1 MRMLTYVIRRLALV
15 VPVVIGVMT
24 IVFVLVSA
32 LPVYNQLVAAFGNP
46 NPHDPCGY
54 QPTCPCSDIYPG
66 EKGTCSNPVY
76 VRLTHELG
84 LDRPVFERYFLYI
97 YHAFT
102 FQWGTV
108 ANQSAVEAE
117 YPFAKNV
124 PVTKFLGEMLP
135 STIELATLSL
145 IIILAIAIPLGNL
158 GAVNR
163 NRPIDQASR
172 VISFSG
178 YAIPPFLLGSFVLIG
193 VFYLLYPHTGLDVHT
208 PWCPSGEVLYAFNGP
223 SELSGSWPA
232 PGCYSGTV
240 SIATNCPLWL
250 ASCLVSHPTGFP
262 TYDAV
267 YHGQYW
273 IAVDSLIRMILPA
286 LVVAYGSIAILL
298 RFVRNSMLEV
308 MNLDYIRTARAKGVP
323 EAKVISKHAGRNSL
337 NVTVTVLG
345 LTFAGFLG
353 GFPIIEEVF
362 YLNGVGR
369 ALVLAAQPGGYDFA
383 VIYGSTI
390 LFTYLIVSANLIVD
404 VLYAYLDP
412 RVRLG

>member
-1 MRMLTYVIRRLALV
+1 MRMLVYVIRRLALI

-24 IVFVLVSA
+24 IVFVLINA
-32 LPVYNQLVAAFGNP
+32 LPVYYQLVAAYGNP
-46 NPHDPCGY
+46 NPHDPCSY
-54 QPTCPCSDIYPG
+54 NPTCPCGEIYPG
-66 EKGTCSNPVY
+66 EKGTCPNPVY
-76 VRLTHELG
+76 VRLTHLLG
-84 LDRPVFERYFLYI
+84 LDRPVYERYFVYI

-108 ANQSAVEAE
+108 ANVSAVQAS
-117 YPFAKNV
+117 YSFARDQ

-135 STIELATLSL
+135 STIELAALSL

-172 VISFSG
+172 IVSFSG
-178 YAIPPFLLGSFVLIG
+178 YAIPPFLLGSFVLMG
-193 VFYLLYPHTGLDVHT
+193 VYYLLYSHVGFDVHT
-208 PWCPSGEVLYAFNGP
+208 PWCPSGEVLYAFNGQ
-223 SELSGSWPA
+223 SELTGSWPA
-232 PGCYSGTV
+232 AGCYSGQL
-240 SIATNCPLWL
+240 SIATNCPTWL
-250 ASCLVSHPTGFP
+250 SNCLVSHPTGFP
-262 TYDAV
+262 TYDAF

-273 IAVDSLIRMILPA
+273 LGLDTLIRLILPA

-323 EAKVISKHAGRNSL
+323 ESRVISKHAGRNSM

-353 GFPIIEEVF
+353 GFPIIEDVF

-369 ALVLAAQPGGYDFA
+369 ALVLAAQPGGFDFG
-383 VIYGSTI
+383 VIFGSTI